1 MSATHRFQVVPFT
14 AEPSG
19 FPFFLPY
26 DRLSGMK
33 CHSGAGTYFPKDIVT
48 VSDYL

>member
-1 MSATHRFQVVPFT
+1 MSATLGFQAVPFT

-19 FPFFLPY
+19 FPFFPSC
-26 DRLSGMK
+26 DGFSGMK

-48 VSDYL
+48 VSDNL